1 MSNMQI
7 NMNDLRILKEKLE
20 ILTGERGDPQ
30 LAAIR
35 VRVLGQL
42 QELIS
47 KLRISA
53 TELQNDINTLDLGL
67 QSTQSQLDTVQTN
80 VGTLQTDV
88 AALDGNVSTL
98 QSSVTTLQG
107 DIATIQTDLSTAQTT
122 LSQLDADIAAL
133 QTDVGGFATL
143 SDNFD
148 QIQTDVTAVSIPGA
162 TQGAVAAPPTAAEF
176 NQLLSDVNA
185 LRTALTD
192 LKNAIII

>member
-7 NMNDLRILKEKLE
+7 NMNDLRIIKEKLE

-53 TELQNDINTLDLGL
+53 IDLQNNIDTLDQSL
-67 QSTQSQLDTVQTN
+67 QNTQSQLDTVQSN

-88 AALDGNVSTL
+88 AALDSDVSTL
-98 QSSVTTLQG
+98 QGNVTTLQG
-107 DIATIQTDLSTAQTT
+107 EIATVQTDLSTAQTT
-122 LSQLDADIAAL
+122 LTQLDADIAAL
-133 QTDVGGFATL
+133 QTDVGGLATL

-148 QIQTDVTAVSIPGA
+148 QMQTDVTAVTIPGA
-162 TQGAVAAPPTAAEF
+162 TQGNVAAPPTAAEF

-185 LRTALTD
+185 LRTALTN
-192 LKNAIII
+192 LKNAIIV

>member
-35 VRVLGQL
+35 MRVLGQL

-67 QSTQSQLDTVQTN
+67 QGTQLQLDTVQSN
-80 VGTLQTDV
+80 VG
-88 AALDGNVSTL
+88 TL
-98 QSSVTTLQG
+98 QSSVTTIQG
-107 DIATIQTDLSTAQTT
+107 DIASIQTDLSTAQTT
-122 LSQLDADIAAL
+122 LSQLDADITAL
-133 QTDVGGFATL
+133 QTDVGGLATL
-143 SDNFD
+143 STRFD
-148 QIQTDVTAVSIPGA
+148 QMQTDVTGVSIPSPA
-162 TQGAVAAPPTAAEF
+162 QGTIAAAPTAAQF
-176 NQLLSDVNA
+176 NGLVSDIA
-185 LRTALTD
+185 ALTNAVTA
-192 LKNAIII
+192 LKNAIIV

>member
-35 VRVLGQL
+35 MRVLGQL

-53 TELQNDINTLDLGL
+53 TELQNDINTLDQNL
-67 QSTQSQLDTVQTN
+67 QGTQLQLDTVQSN
-80 VGTLQTDV
+80 VG
-88 AALDGNVSTL
+88 TL
-98 QSSVTTLQG
+98 QSSVTTIQG
-107 DIATIQTDLSTAQTT
+107 DIASIQTDLSTAQTT
-122 LSQLDADIAAL
+122 LTQLDADIAAL
-133 QTDVGGFATL
+133 QTDVGGLATL
-143 SDNFD
+143 SGNFD

-162 TQGAVAAPPTAAEF
+162 TQGTVAAAPTAAEF

-185 LRTALTD
+185 LRTALTN

>member
-35 VRVLGQL
+35 MRVLGQL

-53 TELQNDINTLDLGL
+53 TDLQNDINTLDQGL
-67 QSTQSQLDTVQTN
+67 QSTQSQLNTV
-80 VGTLQTDV
+80 QTDV
-88 AALDGNVSTL
+88 ASLDGNVNTL

-107 DIATIQTDLSTAQTT
+107 DISAIQTDLSTAQTT
-122 LSQLDADIAAL
+122 LTQLDADIAAL
-133 QTDVGGFATL
+133 QTDVGGLATL
-143 SDNFD
+143 SNNFD

-162 TQGAVAAPPTAAEF
+162 TQGTVAAPPTAAEF
-176 NQLLSDVNA
+176 NQLLSNVNA

>member
-35 VRVLGQL
+35 VRALGQL

-53 TELQNDINTLDLGL
+53 TDLQNDINTLDQNL
-67 QSTQSQLDTVQTN
+67 QGTQSQLDTVQTN

-98 QSSVTTLQG
+98 QGNVTSLQS
-107 DIATIQTDLSTAQTT
+107 DIAAIQTDLSTAQTT
-122 LSQLDADIAAL
+122 LSQLDADISAL
-133 QTDVGGFATL
+133 QTDVGGLATL
-143 SDNFD
+143 SNNFD
-148 QIQTDVTAVSIPGA
+148 QIQMDVTAVSIPVA
-162 TQGAVAAPPTAAEF
+162 TQVTIAAPPTAAEF

-185 LRTALTD
+185 LRTALTN

>member
-7 NMNDLRILKEKLE
+7 NMNDVRILKEKLE
-20 ILTGERGDPQ
+20 ILAGERGDPQ

-35 VRVLGQL
+35 MRVLSQL
-42 QELIS
+42 QDLIG

-53 TELQNDINTLDLGL
+53 TDLQNDIDVLDQSL
-67 QSTQSQLDTVQTN
+67 QSTQSQLNTVQAN
-80 VGTLQTDV
+80 VGTLQSDV
-88 AALDGNVSTL
+88 AALD
-98 QSSVTTLQG
+98 SSVATLQG
-107 DIATIQTDLSTAQTT
+107 DIATIQTDLGTAQAT
-122 LSQLDADIAAL
+122 LAQLDADITAL
-133 QTDVGGFATL
+133 QTDVGGLATL

-162 TQGAVAAPPTAAEF
+162 TQGAVAVPPTAAEF

-192 LKNAIII
+192 LKNAIVV

>member
-35 VRVLGQL
+35 MRVLGQL

-47 KLRISA
+47 KLRIS
-53 TELQNDINTLDLGL
+53 TTDLQNDINTLDQNL
-67 QSTQSQLDTVQTN
+67 QVTQSQLDTVQTN
-80 VGTLQTDV
+80 VGTLQNDV

-98 QSSVTTLQG
+98 QSSVTVLQG

-122 LSQLDADIAAL
+122 LTQLDADIAAL
-133 QTDVGGFATL
+133 QTDVGGLATL
-143 SDNFD
+143 SNNFD
-148 QIQTDVTAVSIPGA
+148 QIQMDVTAVSIPGA
-162 TQGAVAAPPTAAEF
+162 TQVTVAAPPTAAEF

-185 LRTALTD
+185 LRTALTN

>member
-53 TELQNDINTLDLGL
+53 IDLQNNIDTLDQSL
-67 QSTQSQLDTVQTN
+67 QNTQSQLDTVQSN

-88 AALDGNVSTL
+88 AALDSDVSTL
-98 QSSVTTLQG
+98 QGNVTTLQG
-107 DIATIQTDLSTAQTT
+107 EIATVQTDLNTAQTT
-122 LSQLDADIAAL
+122 LTQLDADIAAL
-133 QTDVGGFATL
+133 QTDVGGLATL

-148 QIQTDVTAVSIPGA
+148 QIQMDVTAVSIPGA
-162 TQGAVAAPPTAAEF
+162 TQVTVAAPPTAAEF

>member
-7 NMNDLRILKEKLE
+7 SMNDLRILKEKLE

-35 VRVLGQL
+35 MRVLGQL

-53 TELQNDINTLDLGL
+53 TELQNDINTLDQNL
-67 QSTQSQLDTVQTN
+67 QGTQSQLNTV
-80 VGTLQTDV
+80 QTDV
-88 AALDGNVSTL
+88 ATLDGNVNTL
-98 QSSVTTLQG
+98 QFNVTSLQS
-107 DIATIQTDLSTAQTT
+107 DIAAIQTDLSTAQTT
-122 LSQLDADIAAL
+122 LAQLDADIAAL
-133 QTDVGGFATL
+133 QTDVGGLATL

-148 QIQTDVTAVSIPGA
+148 QIQTGVTAVSISGA
-162 TQGAVAAPPTAAEF
+162 TQGTVAAPPTAAEF

-185 LRTALTD
+185 LRTALTNM
-192 LKNAIII
+192 KNAIIV

>member
-7 NMNDLRILKEKLE
+7 SMNDLRILKEKLE

-35 VRVLGQL
+35 MRVLGQL

-53 TELQNDINTLDLGL
+53 TDLQNDINTLDQGL
-67 QSTQSQLDTVQTN
+67 QSTQSQLNTV
-80 VGTLQTDV
+80 QTDV
-88 AALDGNVSTL
+88 ATLDGNVNTL
-98 QSSVTTLQG
+98 QSSVTALQG
-107 DIATIQTDLSTAQTT
+107 DIASIQTDLSTAQTT
-122 LSQLDADIAAL
+122 LTQLDADIAAL
-133 QTDVGGFATL
+133 QTDVGGLATL
-143 SDNFD
+143 SGNFD

-162 TQGAVAAPPTAAEF
+162 TQGTVAAAPTAAEF

-185 LRTALTD
+185 LRTALTN

>member
-35 VRVLGQL
+35 VRALGQL

-53 TELQNDINTLDLGL
+53 TDLQNDINTLDQNL
-67 QSTQSQLDTVQTN
+67 QGTQSQLDTVQTN
-80 VGTLQTDV
+80 VGTLQNDV

-107 DIATIQTDLSTAQTT
+107 DIASIQIDLSTAQTT
-122 LSQLDADIAAL
+122 LSQLDADISAL
-133 QTDVGGFATL
+133 QTDVGGLATL
-143 SDNFD
+143 SNNFD
-148 QIQTDVTAVSIPGA
+148 QIQMDVTAVSIPGA
-162 TQGAVAAPPTAAEF
+162 TQVTVAAPPTAAEF

-185 LRTALTD
+185 LRTALTN

>member
-35 VRVLGQL
+35 VRALGQL

-53 TELQNDINTLDLGL
+53 TDLQNDINTLDQSL
-67 QSTQSQLDTVQTN
+67 QSTQSQLNTVQTN

-98 QSSVTTLQG
+98 QGNVTSLQS
-107 DIATIQTDLSTAQTT
+107 DIAAIQTDLSTAQTT
-122 LSQLDADIAAL
+122 LAQLDADIAAL
-133 QTDVGGFATL
+133 QTDVGGLATL

-148 QIQTDVTAVSIPGA
+148 QIQMDVTAVSIPGA
-162 TQGAVAAPPTAAEF
+162 TQVTVAAPPTAAEF

-185 LRTALTD
+185 LRTALTN

>member
-20 ILTGERGDPQ
+20 ILTGERGDPN

-53 TELQNDINTLDLGL
+53 TDLQNDINTLDQSL
-67 QSTQSQLDTVQTN
+67 QSTQSQLNTVQTN

-98 QSSVTTLQG
+98 QGNVTALQS
-107 DIATIQTDLSTAQTT
+107 DIAAIQTDLSTAQTT

-133 QTDVGGFATL
+133 QTNVGGLATL

-185 LRTALTD
+185 LRTALTNM
-192 LKNAIII
+192 KNAIII

>member
-1 MSNMQI
+1 MVANLQEWQ
-7 NMNDLRILKEKLE
+7 ILKEKVE
-20 ILTGERGDPQ
+20 ILAGERGDPN

-53 TELQNDINTLDLGL
+53 TDLQNDINTLDQSL
-67 QSTQSQLDTVQTN
+67 QSTQSQLNTVQTN

-88 AALDGNVSTL
+88 AALDSDVSTL
-98 QSSVTTLQG
+98 QGNVTTLQG
-107 DIATIQTDLSTAQTT
+107 EIATVQTDLNTAQTT
-122 LSQLDADIAAL
+122 LTQLDADIAAL
-133 QTDVGGFATL
+133 QTDVGGLATL

-148 QIQTDVTAVSIPGA
+148 QIQMDVTAVSIPGA
-162 TQGAVAAPPTAAEF
+162 TQVTVAAPPTAAEF

-185 LRTALTD
+185 LRTALTN